1 MIQIGEMAANKRVS
15 TGIEGLDPLIE
26 EGFLP
31 GRSYVVTGDVG
42 TGKTTACLQF
52 LLKGLVD
59 GEKAVYVTV
68 DEKPSDILDSA
79 ASLGWDLQPYIHDK
93 KLVVLDASGYFSSR
107 AGAVREK
114 EVDIQRIVTD
124 LTGYISRM
132 QAQRLAIDPVGPL
145 ISSADGSSVRT
156 EDQARLLI
164 GLFQSQPQT
173 TNLLSSHPTAMR
185 DQDGVSG
192 IEEFL
197 ASGVLALRLA
207 RLGERFVRTLWIK
220 KMRGTAAEPNEY
232 EFSITKGKGIVLM
245 SEVFRHL
252 DETTR
257 AAQGSEGSS
266 AAKQSIPLKELL
278 QPFEPAEVAPQKRK
292 S

>member
-1 MIQIGEMAANKRVS
+1 MAASKRVS
-15 TGIEGLDPLIE
+15 TGIEGLDALIE
-26 EGFLP
+26 QGFLQ
-31 GRSYVVTGDVG
+31 GRSYLVTGDVG
-42 TGKTTACLQF
+42 TGKTTTCLQF

-68 DEKPSDILDSA
+68 DEKPSDILESA
-79 ASLGWDLQPYIHDK
+79 ASLGWDLQPYIQDK
-93 KLVVLDASGYFSSR
+93 RLVVLDASGYFSSR
-107 AGAVREK
+107 SGAARER

-145 ISSADGSSVRT
+145 IKSADGSSVRT

-173 TNLLSSHPTAMR
+173 TNLLSSHPMATR
-185 DQDGVSG
+185 DQDRASA

-197 ASGVLALRLA
+197 ATGVLALGLA

-220 KMRGTAAEPNEY
+220 KMRGTAVEPNEY

-245 SEVFRHL
+245 SEVFRRL
-252 DETTR
+252 DDSSR
-257 AAQGSEGSS
+257 PLQAAEGSS
-266 AAKQSIPLKELL
+266 AAKQSLPLKELL
-278 QPFEPAEVAPQKRK
+278 QPFEPSETPTQKRK